1 MANYSMV
8 LGLRKGSAEIIGNPV
23 PNCGA
28 KRIFKQLI
36 ADNGSSAGNQF
47 DEVWLV
53 DTVQGRLRRK
63 GFVCVATP
71 QAEIEAPAK
80 RRGRPPKAIV

>member
-1 MANYSMV
+1 MANYSLV
-8 LGLRKGSAEIIGNPV
+8 LGVSKGSAEVIGKPM

-28 KRIFKQLI
+28 KRTFKQLI
-36 ADNGSSAGNQF
+36 ADNGSFDGNQF

-71 QAEIEAPAK
+71 QAEIEAPAR